1 MVLLDV
7 KQLNVCF
14 NSHQHRVQAVKDLN
28 FSVHQNRILGIVG
41 ESGSGKTI
49 TAMSILRLLPTNA
62 LLEGSILW
70 SENEQTSN
78 LCELEEDRL
87 RAIRGAK
94 ISMIFQ
100 ESMSSLNPVLTCGY
114 QVGEGIQAHRLYPKS
129 EIKDRV
135 LYWLEKVGLPD
146 PSRVYNSYPHQLS
159 GGQLQRV
166 LIAIALSCNPKLI
179 IADEP
184 TTALDVGIQKHIIE
198 MLLRLKQ
205 DLGLS
210 MLFISH
216 DLGVIREICD
226 DVLVMKNGRKIEQ
239 GPVNEIFKN
248 PQQQY
253 TKGLLYCR
261 PPLQKK
267 LRRLPTMDEF
277 ERGTGINHFDDTQC
291 ILPSELDRKL
301 VSMHS
306 TAPLISVKDLN
317 VYYPKKKS
325 WWQKSKKDIP
335 TVKNFNLD
343 IFPGEVIG
351 LVGESGSGK
360 STTGKA
366 ILQLLEHCTGSVAYL
381 GKNLSQTD
389 KEHMRTLRKDLQI
402 IFQDPYS
409 SLNPRL
415 TVGDAIVEPM
425 TVHGIGKNKNE
436 RINLAKE
443 LLAEVGLLPEHFDK
457 YPHQFSGGQRQRIC
471 IARVL
476 CLKPRFIICD
486 ESVSALDVSV
496 QAQVLNLLQDLKEK
510 FKLSYLFISHDL
522 SVIHFISDRI
532 LVMKD
537 GEVVEEGKSY
547 EIIKQAKTDY
557 TRNLLASIPGSNYMQ
572 ELIQ

>member
-1 MVLLDV
+1 
-7 KQLNVCF
+7 
-14 NSHQHRVQAVKDLN
+14 
-28 FSVHQNRILGIVG
+28 
-41 ESGSGKTI
+41 
-49 TAMSILRLLPTNA
+49 
-62 LLEGSILW
+62 
-70 SENEQTSN
+70 
-78 LCELEEDRL
+78 
-87 RAIRGAK
+87 
-94 ISMIFQ
+94 
-100 ESMSSLNPVLTCGY
+100 
-114 QVGEGIQAHRLYPKS
+114 
-129 EIKDRV
+129 
-135 LYWLEKVGLPD
+135 
-146 PSRVYNSYPHQLS
+146 
-159 GGQLQRV
+159 
-166 LIAIALSCNPKLI
+166 
-179 IADEP
+179 
-184 TTALDVGIQKHIIE
+184 
-198 MLLRLKQ
+198 
-205 DLGLS
+205 
-210 MLFISH
+210 
-216 DLGVIREICD
+216 
-226 DVLVMKNGRKIEQ
+226 
-239 GPVNEIFKN
+239 
-248 PQQQY
+248 
-253 TKGLLYCR
+253 
-261 PPLQKK
+261 
-267 LRRLPTMDEF
+267 
-277 ERGTGINHFDDTQC
+277 
-291 ILPSELDRKL
+291 
-301 VSMHS
+301 MHS

-366 ILQLLEHCTGSVAYL
+366 ILQLLEHCTGNVAYL

-389 KEHMRTLRKDLQI
+389 REHMRTLRKDLQI

-476 CLKPRFIICD
+476 GLKPRFIICD